1 MAQELIDVG
10 TGVGD
15 GSGDI
20 VRNVFIKSNNN
31 FTELYGLTSEG
42 SRVGFADYNDSG
54 TSIPVTSGSSP
65 VSITNDAAGSFTN
78 KTYLPLGVTDV
89 WDTSINKFDWSE
101 LKLGDMVDIRLEFV
115 LTTTSVNTEIEVDL
129 HLGTGAGSYLIPFIV
144 EQNYKNTGTRTVSRF
159 NSIYIG
165 DTNTLN
171 NGGQFKISSDK
182 DCSIVVN
189 GWYCKIIKR

>member
-20 VRNVFIKSNNN
+20 VRNAFIKSNNN
-31 FTELYGLTSEG
+31 FTELYGLTGDG
-42 SRVGFADYNDSG
+42 SKVGFIDYNDSG
-54 TSIPVTSGSSP
+54 TSIPVTVAGSP
-65 VSITNDAAGSFTN
+65 VSITNDSAGAFTN
-78 KTYLPLGVTDV
+78 KTYAPLGVSDV
-89 WDTSINKFDWSE
+89 WNSSTNLFDWSD
-101 LKLGDMVDIRLEFV
+101 LKLGDMIDIRLEFI

-129 HLGTGAGSYLIPFIV
+129 HLGTGGGAYVIPFII

-159 NSIYIG
+159 NSIYMG

-171 NGGQFKISSDK
+171 NGGQFKISTDK
-182 DCSIVVN
+182 DCSIVVS
-189 GWYCKIIKR
+189 GWYCKITRR